1 VASDSCFTRY
11 SSAYEVQAP
20 SAEILSSSALPKLKS
35 RLDKLSADV
44 KAQLIEQGF
53 TDDRI
58 KFERKLN
65 MRFDGTDTAIMV
77 LEKEG
82 QGESSF
88 EEEFKKQYKA
98 EFGFLLEEKNIV
110 IDDVKVCTRS
120 IRWTTLSPDG
130 FRGYVILQPRYSIAW
145 DL

>member
-1 VASDSCFTRY
+1 LS
-11 SSAYEVQAP
+11 P
-20 SAEILSSSALPKLKS
+20 SVLPKLKS

-53 TDDRI
+53 TEDRI
-58 KFERKLN
+58 KFERMLN

-88 EEEFKKQYKA
+88 EEEFKKQYKS
-98 EFGFLLEEKNIV
+98 EFGFLLEEKNII
-110 IDDVKVCTRS
+110 IDDVKVCTPS
-120 IRWTTLSPDG
+120 IRFIRSSSP
-130 FRGYVILQPRYSIAW
+130 RANN
-145 DL
+145 